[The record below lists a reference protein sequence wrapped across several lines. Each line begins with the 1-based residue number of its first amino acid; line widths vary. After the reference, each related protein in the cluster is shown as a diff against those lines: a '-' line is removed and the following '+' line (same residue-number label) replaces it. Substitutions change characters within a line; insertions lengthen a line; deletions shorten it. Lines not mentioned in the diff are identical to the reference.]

1 MSQPCPCGSADEYSL
16 CCGRIVS
23 GERVA
28 PDPSHLM
35 RSRYCA
41 FVMKDADYLIK
52 SWHPTCNA
60 AAFRDDIIAGFANTR
75 WLGLTIFEHT
85 WSEAENTGY
94 VSFIARFPNKGKPG
108 RLSNVLVLSKKT
120 VSGIIL
126 TVPARSWVEMIPA
139 RAVQAKNLKS
149 AAASDA

>member
-52 SWHPTCNA
+52 S
-60 AAFRDDIIAGFANTR
+60 
-75 WLGLTIFEHT
+75 
-85 WSEAENTGY
+85 
-94 VSFIARFPNKGKPG
+94 
-108 RLSNVLVLSKKT
+108 
-120 VSGIIL
+120 
-126 TVPARSWVEMIPA
+126 
-139 RAVQAKNLKS
+139 
-149 AAASDA
+149 

>member
-1 MSQPCPCGSADEYSL
+1 
-16 CCGRIVS
+16 
-23 GERVA
+23 
-28 PDPSHLM
+28 M

-94 VSFIARFPNKGKPG
+94 VSFIARFSEQGKKRG
-108 RLSNVLVLSKKT
+108 DYRTFSFYQRKT

-139 RAVQAKNLKS
+139 RAVQAKI
-149 AAASDA
+149 

>member
-60 AAFRDDIIAGFANTR
+60 AAFRDDIIAGFANT
-75 WLGLTIFEHT
+75 
-85 WSEAENTGY
+85 
-94 VSFIARFPNKGKPG
+94 
-108 RLSNVLVLSKKT
+108 
-120 VSGIIL
+120 SG
-126 TVPARSWVEMIPA
+126 
-139 RAVQAKNLKS
+139 S
-149 AAASDA
+149 A

>member
-60 AAFRDDIIAGFANTR
+60 AAFRDDIIAGFANTG

-85 WSEAENTGY
+85 GQKQKIQGMLVLSR
-94 VSFIARFPNKGKPG
+94 VFPNKGKTG

-139 RAVQAKNLKS
+139 RAVQAKKFKKCCGQ
-149 AAASDA
+149 

>member
-94 VSFIARFPNKGKPG
+94 VSFIARLSEQGKTGAIIERSRFIKENGQWYYIDGTRPQLG
-108 RLSNVLVLSKKT
+108 RNDPCPCGSGKKFKKCC
-120 VSGIIL
+120 G
-126 TVPARSWVEMIPA
+126 
-139 RAVQAKNLKS
+139 Q
-149 AAASDA
+149 